1 MMNRAAADQSG
12 GNALQSSPDMA
23 DTTGASPVD
32 FTLRPA
38 TRADVPL
45 ILDFIRQLAAYE
57 GLLERVTASEASLR
71 ETLFAT
77 RPSAEVIIAEVAAA
91 TGSATASGERD
102 APAGASAAEAGEPAG
117 FAVFFHTY
125 STFEGRPGLY
135 LEDLFVLPR
144 WRGRGVGRQLLAELA
159 RVAIA
164 RGCARMEWS
173 VLDWNEMALRVY
185 RSVGARAMDEWTVQR
200 LDGEALRALAA
211 EAGSANAG

>member
-1 MMNRAAADQSG
+1 LSKAATVRTVKRL

-23 DTTGASPVD
+23 DTTGASPTD
-32 FTLRPA
+32 FTLRHA

-45 ILDFIRQLAAYE
+45 ILDFIRQLADYE
-57 GLLERVTASEASLR
+57 GLLERVTASEAILT
-71 ETLFAT
+71 ETLFGA
-77 RPSAEVIIAEVAAA
+77 RPSAEVIIAEA
-91 TGSATASGERD
+91 SA
-102 APAGASAAEAGEPAG
+102 PVAGARDSSSQHDARPTPTTVREPAG

-144 WRGRGVGRQLLAELA
+144 WRARGLGRRLLAELA
-159 RVAIA
+159 RLAVA

-185 RSVGARAMDEWTVQR
+185 RAVGAMPLDEWTVQR
-200 LDGEALRALAA
+200 LDGKALRALAA
-211 EAGSANAG
+211 EADPAI

>member
-1 MMNRAAADQSG
+1 
-12 GNALQSSPDMA
+12 
-23 DTTGASPVD
+23 V
-32 FTLRPA
+32 
-38 TRADVPL
+38 
-45 ILDFIRQLAAYE
+45 LAE
-57 GLLERVTASEASLR
+57 SL
-71 ETLFAT
+71 FGSK
-77 RPSAEVIIAEVAAA
+77 PSAEVIIAESVGEQA
-91 TGSATASGERD
+91 GSAPGNRSGV
-102 APAGASAAEAGEPAG
+102 SAAGEPAG

-144 WRGRGVGRQLLAELA
+144 WRGRGLGRQLIAELA

-200 LDGEALRALAA
+200 LDGDALRALAA
-211 EAGSANAG
+211 EASASC